1 MAANI
6 YRTDDHS
13 NLERLS
19 QINPAE
25 TLEAATKAARE
36 LDGDESIVATS
47 FGVDEWY
54 NMPSPPRI
62 VLVNFRNNKAEKF
75 SFVDDAPYRPRS
87 GFQVVN
93 DDLGR
98 HWTVT
103 TWEKLR

>member
-1 MAANI
+1 MSANI
-6 YRTDDHS
+6 YRTDDAS

-19 QINPAE
+19 RINPVE

-36 LDGDESIVATS
+36 FLRDESFVPTS